1 MKTKA
6 ATIVLVAMALSAC
19 GGGGGSSSAPVNNSG
34 SGNTGTNVSGAN
46 VGGSNAGGTT
56 TGSNGGTDV
65 GAAGNGSTSGS
76 NTGSNP
82 GGTTIGSTPTP
93 LVLEGTVAT
102 GAALSG
108 ATISAKCST
117 GSGTGTSA
125 TNGNYSISISNGTL
139 PCVIRATS
147 TDSSIVLHSAIEGS
161 GSGKVIAN
169 ITPLSE
175 LIVTQTHGTDASDL
189 FNQFAATQGKLT
201 PANLNDA
208 KLKVRQAL
216 SSIIDLT
223 NVDPIKDSL
232 IAAVG
237 GTGGNDLDKKI
248 DTLRDKLN
256 ASDLKLGDLSSLLNA
271 NVGAT
276 LSEIVKVTLQPRSA
290 ACKGLRSGTYRYI
303 EPNAATALGT
313 ITIDASTLKIG
324 NVQYLAP
331 NCFLASST
339 GEKATF
345 GSFGVGV
352 GLTPAG
358 NLALFLPKQN
368 LSLSDLAG
376 TWNFVQRTKIIGS
389 ATNYKVTWGDMVF
402 GQDGKASSLRTC
414 DANGCTNLALA
425 DLPIYTT
432 SGDGSFTAQDGMR
445 AAAYRAATGNTV
457 LIGID
462 KAVDSGRLFVA
473 RKGGIAT
480 LPLISENLPSFE
492 FGISSSG
499 ATINPFE
506 FSAYVIQSIS
516 TQSAS
521 FSRSRLADCRIDTLA
536 VGKPFS
542 QMFERSAGSSPD
554 CLNTP
559 NAITFGDARAL
570 ATKGLGFGAYVSAS
584 SNYFGLTVT
593 TD

>member
-1 MKTKA
+1 MKTRA
-6 ATIVLVAMALSAC
+6 STAIIVALVLSAC
-19 GGGGGSSSAPVNNSG
+19 GGGGGSSPAPVANSG
-34 SGNTGTNVSGAN
+34 SGNTGA
-46 VGGSNAGGTT
+46 NAGGST
-56 TGSNGGTDV
+56 TGSNGATDV
-65 GAAGNGSTSGS
+65 GAAGNGSNNGTSSGT

-82 GGTTIGSTPTP
+82 GGGVTVGSTPTP

-117 GSGTGTSA
+117 GSGIGTSA
-125 TNGNYSISISNGTL
+125 TNGNYSISMVDGML
-139 PCVIRATS
+139 PCAIRATS
-147 TDSSIVLHSAIEGS
+147 SDLSIVLHSAIEGS
-161 GSGKVIAN
+161 GAGKVIAN

-175 LIVTQTHGTDASDL
+175 LIVTQMHGADASDL
-189 FNQFAATQGKLT
+189 FNQFAATKGKLT
-201 PANLNDA
+201 AANLNDA
-208 KLKVRQAL
+208 KLKVQQAL

-223 NVDPIKDSL
+223 NSDPIKDAL

-248 DTLRDKLN
+248 DTLRDKLIT
-256 ASDLKLGDLSSLLNA
+256 AELKLGDLSALLSANA
-271 NVGAT
+271 GAS

-324 NVQYLAP
+324 NVQYIAP

-345 GSFGVGV
+345 GSFGIGV

-368 LSLSDLAG
+368 LSLTDLAG
-376 TWNFVQRTKIIGS
+376 TWNFVQRTKLVGS
-389 ATNYKVTWGDMVF
+389 ASNYKVTWGEMVV
-402 GQDGKASSLRTC
+402 GLDGKASSLKTC
-414 DANGCTNLALA
+414 DTNGCASLALA
-425 DLPIYTT
+425 DLPIYTA
-432 SGDGSFTAQDGMR
+432 SGDGSFSAQDGLR
-445 AAAYRAATGNTV
+445 AAAYRAATGNAV

-462 KAVDSGRLFVA
+462 KAVGDTGRLFIA
-473 RKGGIAT
+473 RKGGPAA

-492 FGISSSG
+492 FGISNTG
-499 ATINPFE
+499 AAVNPFE
-506 FSAYVIQSIS
+506 FSAYTIQSIN

-521 FSRSRLADCRIDTLA
+521 FARSRFADCRIDTLA

-542 QMFERSAGSSPD
+542 QMFERLAGSSAD
-554 CLNTP
+554 CLSTP

-584 SNYFGLTVT
+584 SNYLGLTVT

>member
-1 MKTKA
+1 MNMKTKTA
-6 ATIVLVAMALSAC
+6 AAVIAAVVLSAC
-19 GGGGGSSSAPVNNSG
+19 GGGGGSSPAPVANSG
-34 SGNTGTNVSGAN
+34 SGNTGTNTGNSTNGTT
-46 VGGSNAGGTT
+46 GGTT
-56 TGSNGGTDV
+56 GGTTVSTNGGTGGNTV
-65 GAAGNGSTSGS
+65 GTDN
-76 NTGSNP
+76 NT

-108 ATISAKCST
+108 AAISAKCA
-117 GSGTGTSA
+117 SGTGTGISA
-125 TNGNYSISISNGTL
+125 TNGSYSMSIADGSL
-139 PCVIRATS
+139 PCAIRATS
-147 TDSSIVLHSAIEGS
+147 TDSTIVLHSAIEGS
-161 GSGKVIAN
+161 GAGKVVVN

-175 LIVTQTHGTDASDL
+175 LIVTQTHGSDANDL
-189 FNQFAATQGKLT
+189 FNQFAITKDKLT
-201 PANLNDA
+201 AANLNDA

-223 NVDPIKDSL
+223 NSDPIKDSL

-237 GTGGNDLDKKI
+237 GAPGNDLDVKI
-248 DTLRDKLN
+248 DMLRDKLN
-256 ASDLKLGDLSSLLNA
+256 LAGLKLLDLSSLLNA

-303 EPNAATALGT
+303 EPNAATALQT
-313 ITIDASTLKIG
+313 ITIDASTLKVG
-324 NVQYLAP
+324 NVQYIAP

-352 GLTPAG
+352 GLTTAG

-368 LSLSDLAG
+368 LALTDLAG
-376 TWNFVQRTKIIGS
+376 TWNFVQRTKITGS
-389 ATNYKVTWGDMVF
+389 ATNYKVTWGEMTV
-402 GQDGKASSLRTC
+402 GLDGKASSAKTC
-414 DANGCTNLALA
+414 DSNGCASLALP
-425 DLPIYTT
+425 DLPSYST
-432 SGDGSFTAQDGMR
+432 SGDGSFSAQDGMR
-445 AAAYRAATGNTV
+445 AAAYRASTGNTV
-457 LIGID
+457 LVGID
-462 KAVDSGRLFVA
+462 KAVGDTGRLFIA
-473 RKGGIAT
+473 RKGGVASM
-480 LPLISENLPSFE
+480 PLISENLPSFE

-499 ATINPFE
+499 AAINPFE
-506 FSAYVIQSIS
+506 FSAYAIQSIN

-521 FSRSRLADCRIDTLA
+521 FSRSRFADCRIDTLA

-542 QMFERSAGSSPD
+542 QMFERLAGSSAD
-554 CLNTP
+554 CLSTS
-559 NAITFGDARAL
+559 NAIIFGDARAL

-584 SNYFGLTVT
+584 SNYLGLTVT